1 MIRHGQLPAWAVLAA
16 ALTFAAGAAAQPPS
30 NRGFDPVTDR
40 MLQSPADGDWLTWRR
55 TQNGW
60 GYSPL
65 DEIDRDNVALLERV
79 WTAPL
84 GPGTQEPTPLVYEGF
99 LPVGYTTLEGHA
111 EIVEKTAARY
121 LGVIERACEKAGVP
135 CRSVHVTN
143 EFAADA
149 IIDAAKKYK
158 CDLIHM
164 GSHGRRGLSGVLL
177 GSQTQKVLTN
187 SKIPV
192 LVHR

>member
-1 MIRHGQLPAWAVLAA
+1 MYKHILIPTDGSDLSRKAAMNGVKLAQ
-16 ALTFAAGAAAQPPS
+16 ALGARVTAFFAA
-30 NRGFDPVTDR
+30 
-40 MLQSPADGDWLTWRR
+40 PA
-55 TQNGW
+55 
-60 GYSPL
+60 
-65 DEIDRDNVALLERV
+65 
-79 WTAPL
+79 
-84 GPGTQEPTPLVYEGF
+84 PTPLVYEGF

-187 SKIPV
+187 SRIPV

>member
-1 MIRHGQLPAWAVLAA
+1 MYKHILIPTDGSDLSRKAAMNGVKLAQ
-16 ALTFAAGAAAQPPS
+16 ALGARVTAFFAA
-30 NRGFDPVTDR
+30 
-40 MLQSPADGDWLTWRR
+40 PA
-55 TQNGW
+55 
-60 GYSPL
+60 
-65 DEIDRDNVALLERV
+65 
-79 WTAPL
+79 
-84 GPGTQEPTPLVYEGF
+84 PTPLVYEGF

-149 IIDAAKKYK
+149 IVDAAKKYK

-187 SKIPV
+187 SRIPV